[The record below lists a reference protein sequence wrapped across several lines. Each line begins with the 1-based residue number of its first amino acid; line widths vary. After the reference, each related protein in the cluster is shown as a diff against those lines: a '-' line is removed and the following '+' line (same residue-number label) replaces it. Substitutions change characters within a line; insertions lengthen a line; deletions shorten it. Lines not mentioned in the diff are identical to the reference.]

1 MSVGIARLDETM
13 EPLEAF
19 RARAREWLKRN
30 MPPAAQALRAGEV
43 SDEQRW
49 ARARALQRIL
59 YDGGFAG
66 LCYPRA
72 YGGQG
77 LSVEHQR
84 VFSAESLA
92 CEMPILINIP
102 TLSICLPTILDLGT
116 DTQRKQHVEA
126 VLRGDEV
133 LVELLSEPQSGSDL
147 AGVLTRAEWNG
158 TQWVINGGKI
168 WTSHAYVGD
177 YALCLARTNWDAP
190 KHQGLTMFLVPLR
203 HPGVTIR
210 RIKQVNRRSEFC
222 QEFLD
227 DVTLGP
233 ESVLGEV
240 NGGWAVATRRFY
252 HSRSAMGPSTPYRS
266 GDFTLSTTQS
276 QGVESGAMP
285 ELLALARNMSGTSR
299 LPDVVVDAYIA
310 ETVRDQLAQRIVA
323 GVESGHLIPE
333 AASMLRLFHAEADW
347 LRADAG
353 LATGAT
359 LAVTGPSVD
368 VEGAGAFGEA
378 YLFRQATSLG
388 GGSTEMAMNV
398 ISERILRMPRE
409 PAADVGM
416 PFRDLRTGAARRG
429 STSGDRGT

>member
-1 MSVGIARLDETM
+1 MNTGVAPLDDTM
-13 EPLEAF
+13 EPLDAF
-19 RARAREWLKRN
+19 RTRARAWLARN
-30 MPPAAQALRAGEV
+30 MPPASGALRAGEV
-43 SDEQRW
+43 DDEKRW
-49 ARARALQRIL
+49 ARARTLQAML

-77 LSVEHQR
+77 LSAAHQR
-84 VFSAESLA
+84 VFTEESLA
-92 CEMPILINIP
+92 YEMPILLNIP

-116 DTQRKQHVEA
+116 EAQRKQHVEA
-126 VLRGDEV
+126 VLQGNEV
-133 LVELLSEPQSGSDL
+133 LVEFLSEPQGGSDL
-147 AGVLTRAEWNG
+147 AGVLTRADWNG
-158 TQWVINGGKI
+158 THWVINGSKI

-177 YALCLARTNWDAP
+177 YALCLARTDWDAP

-210 RIKQVNRRSEFC
+210 RIGQVNRRSEFC

-227 DVTLGP
+227 NVTLGP
-233 ESVLGEV
+233 EAVLGEV
-240 NGGWAVATRRFY
+240 NGGWTVATRRFY
-252 HSRSAMGPSTPYRS
+252 HSRSAMGPSNPYIS

-276 QGVESGAMP
+276 KGVEAGALP
-285 ELLALARNMSGTSR
+285 ELLALARKLSRTGT
-299 LPDVVVDAYIA
+299 LPDAVVDAYVA
-310 ETVRDQLAQRIVA
+310 ETVRDHLAQRIMSAVEA
-323 GVESGHLIPE
+323 GRMPPE

-353 LATGAT
+353 LISGGTQ
-359 LAVTGPSVD
+359 AVTGPSID
-368 VEGAGAFGEA
+368 DEGTGAFGEA

-409 PAADVGM
+409 PAADIGIPYREVRTSAAK
-416 PFRDLRTGAARRG
+416 RDPLK
-429 STSGDRGT
+429 